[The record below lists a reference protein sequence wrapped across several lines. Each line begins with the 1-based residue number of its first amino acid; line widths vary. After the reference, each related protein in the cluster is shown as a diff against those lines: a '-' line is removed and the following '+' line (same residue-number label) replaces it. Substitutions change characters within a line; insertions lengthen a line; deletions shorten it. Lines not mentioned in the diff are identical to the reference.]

1 MLDFPYSAPLAGG
14 VTIGGRLFALDGV
27 WGRVAGISGIIRG
40 AIVASSIRERLW
52 RSIFLAGIV
61 AGAVIAPAGMGE
73 DFAPTSFRW
82 PLAVYAIAGL
92 LVGVGAGLAN
102 GCTSGHGVCGTAR
115 LSLGSFAAS
124 AIYLSVGIAVA
135 TFINNFF

>member
-40 AIVASSIRERLW
+40 AIVASSIRERFW
-52 RSIFLAGIV
+52 RLIFLAGLV
-61 AGAVIAPAGMGE
+61 GGAAIELAVMGE
-73 DFAPTSFRW
+73 DLAPVSFRW

-102 GCTSGHGVCGTAR
+102 GWTSGHGVCGTAR
-115 LSLGSFAAS
+115 LSPRSLTAN
-124 AIYLSVGIAVA
+124 AIYLGVGTAVA
-135 TFINNFF
+135 MLITKLF